1 MSISETKRA
10 PKHAS
15 LASGLAVQ
23 CRVVGALMM
32 RELHTRYGRENIGY
46 LWLIGEPL
54 MLGTVIAVVH
64 SGGGG
69 HETGINPVAFA
80 VVGYT
85 IFIMFR
91 GIVNRSEGAIESN
104 AALLYHRMVTVMDFT
119 IARSLLEAAGTF
131 VAFAIL
137 LTFCII
143 FDFAEPPPRPLE
155 LIGGILLI
163 FWFSFSLAM
172 IVTGGTY
179 EKKLL
184 ERFVHPFTYFM
195 IPLSGAFFQVSWIPQ
210 PYREYLLYNPLPQI
224 FEIVRYGAFED
235 ANLEYVSLSYII
247 GFCLVL
253 TALGLVAMRSAK
265 NRIHLH

>member
-1 MSISETKRA
+1 
-10 PKHAS
+10 
-15 LASGLAVQ
+15 
-23 CRVVGALMM
+23 MM

-46 LWLIGEPL
+46 LWLIAEPL
-54 MLGTVIAVVH
+54 MLGAVIALVH
-64 SGGGG
+64 SGGAG
-69 HETGINPVAFA
+69 HQGGINPVAFA

-131 VAFAIL
+131 VAFTIL
-137 LTFCII
+137 MTFCII
-143 FDFAEPPPRPLE
+143 FGFAELPPRPLE
-155 LIGGILLI
+155 LIGGIILI
-163 FWFSFSLAM
+163 FWFSFAVAM

-235 ANLEYVSLSYII
+235 TNLEYVNLPYII
-247 GFCLVL
+247 GVCLVL
-253 TALGLVAMRSAK
+253 SVLGLLAMRSAK

>member
-1 MSISETKRA
+1 MTTSEASQTAKRA
-10 PKHAS
+10 PLLPA
-15 LASGLAVQ
+15 LAVQ

-54 MLGTVIAVVH
+54 MLGSVIALVH
-64 SGGGG
+64 SGGSSHGS
-69 HETGINPVAFA
+69 GINPVAFA

-91 GIVNRSEGAIESN
+91 GIVNRSEGAIAGN

-131 VAFAIL
+131 VAFSIL
-137 LTFCII
+137 MIFCLILGYA
-143 FDFAEPPPRPLE
+143 DPPPRPLH
-155 LIGGILLI
+155 LIAGIALV
-163 FWFSFSLAM
+163 FWFALGVSM

-179 EKKLL
+179 ERRLL

-195 IPLSGAFFQVSWIPQ
+195 IPLSGAFFQVSWIPE
-210 PYREYLLYNPLPQI
+210 PYRTYLLYNPLPQI
-224 FEIVRYGAFED
+224 FELVRYGAFED
-235 ANLEYVSLSYII
+235 TTLEYVDIPYIV

-253 TALGLVAMRSAK
+253 TALGLLTMRSVR
-265 NRIHLH
+265 NRIHLQ